1 MNSLYLQD
9 RVNSVAH
16 KKPNCRMYE
25 IQAAVDKRIHEEA
38 LLPGNQKLLA
48 KEVSYERQKAEHEK
62 KKHPDDL
69 FANDVGSDDDVEPE
83 TEIVTLLLVFQKI
96 SKEEEDDDKA
106 EEKVT
111 TKTKKNKKKSKKR
124 ASKALSCI
132 TLWADGPTEKSC

>member
-62 KKHPDDL
+62 KNIRK
-69 FANDVGSDDDVEPE
+69 
-83 TEIVTLLLVFQKI
+83 
-96 SKEEEDDDKA
+96 
-106 EEKVT
+106 
-111 TKTKKNKKKSKKR
+111 
-124 ASKALSCI
+124 
-132 TLWADGPTEKSC
+132 